1 MNKQYYIYIIIAILM
16 CYIYIRIYHDTNKRY
31 DLSEKIIIFDTFCG
45 LCNQFVDIHKGINF
59 CLKNNIK
66 FTFRYA
72 SFRKD
77 DLVLWYNVDFD
88 RLFDKSFLKQ
98 FDLYVDIHTL
108 DLNCNNTLNYDS
120 SLHAPSMLDSKQDI
134 LSQINNMNTKYIVLR
149 GIFSLLEDIPIV
161 KNIYPEIVPSPE
173 IMRIYI
179 NIKNELSLTNKK
191 YNFIHY
197 RYEHDYIS
205 YHKITD
211 LPSLGYIINNI
222 KFKNSNNPIYIAS
235 TNIPMLLKDVKMPE
249 IDNKSILYKDENIEE
264 INRLN
269 FEQRGFIDFMFGKN
283 SDELYGHIK
292 SSFSNILNEL
302 KGTKN
307 YY

>member
-1 MNKQYYIYIIIAILM
+1 MNKQHIIYIIIVILT
-16 CYIYIRIYHDTNKRY
+16 CYIYFRIYHDTNKRY

-45 LCNQFVDIHKGINF
+45 LCNQFYDIHKGINF

-77 DLVLWYNVDFD
+77 DLVSWYNVDFD
-88 RLFDKSFLKQ
+88 RLFNRSFLKQ

-108 DLNCNNTLNYDS
+108 NLNCNNTFNYDS
-120 SLHAPSMLDSKQDI
+120 KLHSPEMLDSKQDI
-134 LSQINNMNTKYIVLR
+134 LTQIDNINKKYIVLR

-173 IMRIYI
+173 IMRIYTKI
-179 NIKNELSLTNKK
+179 RDELSLTNKR

-211 LPSLGYIINNI
+211 LPSLEYIINNT
-222 KFKNSNNPIYIAS
+222 KFKNQNNTIYIAS
-235 TNIPMLLKDVKMPE
+235 TNIPTLLKNINV
-249 IDNKSILYKDENIEE
+249 NKFVLYKDENIEE
-264 INRLN
+264 INQLN

-292 SSFSNILNEL
+292 SSFSLILNEL
-302 KGTKN
+302 KNTNN